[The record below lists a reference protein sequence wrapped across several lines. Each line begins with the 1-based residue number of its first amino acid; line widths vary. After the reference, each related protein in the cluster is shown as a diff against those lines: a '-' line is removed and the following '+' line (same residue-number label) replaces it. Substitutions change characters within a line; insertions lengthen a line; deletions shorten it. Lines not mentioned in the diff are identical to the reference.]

1 MKELQRA
8 TDIIMAAENPIIL
21 AGNGAIRTHAS
32 RALRAFVHTSGI
44 PVAET
49 FMAKG
54 LLDYEDP
61 HALGNRRAAGT
72 RLRDGRLR
80 GCRRGHRRRL

>member
-8 TDIIMAAENPIIL
+8 TEVIMAAENPVIL

-32 RALRAFVHTSGI
+32 RALRAFVHTTGI

-54 LLDYEDP
+54 LLDYEDAP
-61 HALGNRRAAGT
+61 RA
-72 RLRDGRLR
+72 
-80 GCRRGHRRRL
+80 GHRRAPGPRLRAGRV